1 MDGTIEGI
9 ILRKDEENDEGH
21 VDMMGIS
28 FLDMV
33 KDLKNRQ
40 HLRERVGE
48 FEEGLRMCA
57 GVSETGV
64 KKKFVIPCIN
74 HLFIINKLLVFYF

>member
-21 VDMMGIS
+21 IDMMRVS
-28 FLDMV
+28 FLNVV

-40 HLRERVGE
+40 HLRE
-48 FEEGLRMCA
+48 
-57 GVSETGV
+57 
-64 KKKFVIPCIN
+64 
-74 HLFIINKLLVFYF
+74 